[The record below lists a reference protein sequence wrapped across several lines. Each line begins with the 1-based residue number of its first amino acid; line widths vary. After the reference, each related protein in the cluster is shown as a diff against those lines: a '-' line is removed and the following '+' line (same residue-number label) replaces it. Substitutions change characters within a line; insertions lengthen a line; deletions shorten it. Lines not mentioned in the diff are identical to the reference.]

1 MKKLLK
7 LVFVACIAVVAAEAA
22 LTLKQA
28 RAQGKICECPNGLV
42 AAVEEKCANAAELQ
56 LVRGIAASTNSIR
69 RGDIQK
75 IAVKDGVSPQA
86 AGIIIAEKIRKK
98 YPSSA
103 CKGTRCPKI

>member
-1 MKKLLK
+1 MSKFLRLL
-7 LVFVACIAVVAAEAA
+7 VVACITIAAAEAA

-28 RAQGKICECPNGLV
+28 RAQGKICECSNGLV
-42 AAVEEKCANAAELQ
+42 AAVPEKCANAAELQ

-75 IAVKDGVSPQA
+75 IAAKKGVNPQA
-86 AGIIIAEKIRKK
+86 AGKIVADKIRKK
-98 YPSSA
+98 YPGSA